1 MPQFLDRLLDPSVV
15 WVLIPL
21 MAILFWGVNATIR
34 SLRRVPP
41 SSEDWKADVDD
52 LRARVDELERR
63 RGTPSNSDDRIAS
76 RRVGG

>member
-21 MAILFWGVNATIR
+21 TAIVFWGVNATIR
-34 SLRRVPP
+34 SLRGVPKA
-41 SSEDWKADVDD
+41 SDDWKAEVDD

-63 RGTPSNSDDRIAS
+63 QRTYSNSDDRIAS
-76 RRVGG
+76 RRN